1 MNKKFEQFKI
11 ELNHFYRKNKL
22 YRNKMQHQKI
32 EPSDIKTEDD
42 IKKLPLTTKE
52 DLLQD
57 YPYGWFCVDK
67 SKIRVYHASS
77 GTTGKPLV
85 VGLTK
90 NDLKF
95 RNQTMKEDAMYA
107 GITKEDTVQIC
118 YGFGRFTWGLSFY
131 DGLKELGCK
140 IIPTGTISSEMQLFY
155 MQNLQTTVLI
165 TSPSH
170 VMHLYEVAK
179 SLKIDVKSFSIRM
192 IRVVNELLT
201 ESMRQ
206 KIKSAWGKMLW

>member
-11 ELNHFYRKNKL
+11 ELNRIYRKNKL

-42 IKKLPLTTKE
+42 IKKLPLT
-52 DLLQD
+52 
-57 YPYGWFCVDK
+57 
-67 SKIRVYHASS
+67 
-77 GTTGKPLV
+77 
-85 VGLTK
+85 
-90 NDLKF
+90 
-95 RNQTMKEDAMYA
+95 
-107 GITKEDTVQIC
+107 TKEDTVQIC

>member
-1 MNKKFEQFKI
+1 
-11 ELNHFYRKNKL
+11 
-22 YRNKMQHQKI
+22 
-32 EPSDIKTEDD
+32 
-42 IKKLPLTTKE
+42 
-52 DLLQD
+52 
-57 YPYGWFCVDK
+57 
-67 SKIRVYHASS
+67 
-77 GTTGKPLV
+77 
-85 VGLTK
+85 
-90 NDLKF
+90 
-95 RNQTMKEDAMYA
+95 
-107 GITKEDTVQIC
+107 
-118 YGFGRFTWGLSFY
+118 
-131 DGLKELGCK
+131 
-140 IIPTGTISSEMQLFY
+140 MQLFY